1 MTYVVCPSCGRM
13 WETSKTWFEKCPKCG
28 KQVFIPWNKVKP
40 TTTTSSSTST
50 RPPTTR
56 PVTTNPVST
65 MPNSSTYTSTTPP
78 PIARVRNHKEKPS
91 KKRLN

>member
-13 WETSKTWFEKCPKCG
+13 WETTKTWFEKCPKCG

-40 TTTTSSSTST
+40 TTTTSSTT
-50 RPPTTR
+50 KTTTKAPTTK
-56 PVTTNPVST
+56 
-65 MPNSSTYTSTTPP
+65 PNSTTDTQTTTTFP